1 MAIEMERLHLPGD
14 EVSPPSTAILDPRE
28 LPPITLKAGEFAL
41 GNRYLGAVDVSLI
54 RTEEGLEAE
63 KLIATDESFTI
74 VGTGRWVFDDDEE
87 LGSRTYV
94 MATLNSTDVR
104 ATLARL
110 DFAEGISG
118 GSMGVVV
125 DLSWAGAPRADY
137 HDVLDGEVQIRLEN
151 GSLEEVEPGAGRML
165 GLVSFVAL
173 PRRLSLD
180 FRDVFN
186 KGFGYDKIAGNFVIE
201 DGIAMTCD
209 MSLEGPSALIGVVG
223 QVDIANSLYEQ
234 GAVISA
240 KVGNTLPI
248 VGAVVGGPPVA
259 AAMLIFSQIFKK
271 PLQSVGQVYY
281 GISGPWEGPEIES
294 IDSDAFVR
302 YGDLANCLIEAEQE

>member
-1 MAIEMERLHLPGD
+1 M
-14 EVSPPSTAILDPRE
+14 
-28 LPPITLKAGEFAL
+28 
-41 GNRYLGAVDVSLI
+41 
-54 RTEEGLEAE
+54 
-63 KLIATDESFTI
+63 
-74 VGTGRWVFDDDEE
+74 
-87 LGSRTYV
+87 
-94 MATLNSTDVR
+94 
-104 ATLARL
+104 
-110 DFAEGISG
+110 
-118 GSMGVVV
+118 
-125 DLSWAGAPRADY
+125 
-137 HDVLDGEVQIRLEN
+137 
-151 GSLEEVEPGAGRML
+151 
-165 GLVSFVAL
+165 
-173 PRRLSLD
+173 
-180 FRDVFN
+180 
-186 KGFGYDKIAGNFVIE
+186 IE